1 MAVGVVAAADSQV
14 EAPQVDGRMTGQIPS
29 WARAYLSE
37 EDNQKISQA
46 VKDAEAKTSA
56 EIITMLVRRSSGS
69 HMVPFTMTLLWTIL
83 LLLLAINRQEL
94 LIHDHYWWIL
104 PLLIVL
110 GATIAFVVAQG
121 SFIQKLFT
129 HPRDRHMQVWTRA
142 ELEFHRQ
149 QFDRTPDHKAVL
161 IFASLFERD
170 VVVLADS
177 KIAEKLPSETWMGIV
192 DTLVSG
198 FREKSHGHGWVQAIE
213 KCGTILAE
221 KFPAESAHKPAFSAG
236 IYLKE

>member
-1 MAVGVVAAADSQV
+1 
-14 EAPQVDGRMTGQIPS
+14 MTEKIPK
-29 WARAYLSE
+29 WARAYLNDADCE
-37 EDNQKISQA
+37 NISQA
-46 VKDAEAKTSA
+46 VKDAESKTSA

-83 LLLLAINRQEL
+83 LLLFAINRREL
-94 LIHDHYWWIL
+94 LLHDRYWWVL

-110 GATIAFVVAQG
+110 GAFVSFVIARLPLV
-121 SFIQKLFT
+121 QKLFT
-129 HPRDRHMQVWTRA
+129 HPRDRHAQVWARA

-149 QFDRTPDHKAVL
+149 QFDRSPEHTAVL

-177 KIAEKLPSETWMGIV
+177 KIAEKLPAETWQEIV
-192 DTLVSG
+192 QTLVSG
-198 FREKSHGHGWVQAIE
+198 FRDKGHGHGWVQAIE
-213 KCGTILAE
+213 RCGQILA
-221 KFPAESAHKPAFSAG
+221 KQFPTTAQHKPLFNTG

>member
-1 MAVGVVAAADSQV
+1 MN
-14 EAPQVDGRMTGQIPS
+14 GQIPK

-37 EDNQKISQA
+37 ADNQKISQA

-69 HMVPFTMTLLWTIL
+69 HMVPFTVTLLWTIL
-83 LLLLAINRQEL
+83 LLLFAINRREL
-94 LIHDHYWWIL
+94 LVHDHYWWVL

-110 GATIAFVVAQG
+110 GALLAFVVARL
-121 SFIQKLFT
+121 SLIQKLFT

-149 QFDRTPDHKAVL
+149 QFDRTPEHKAVL

-177 KIAEKLPSETWMGIV
+177 KIAEKLPPETWKGIV
-192 DTLVSG
+192 HTLVSG
-198 FREKSHGHGWVQAIE
+198 FREKGHGHGWVQAIE
-213 KCGTILAE
+213 KCGAILAE
-221 KFPAESAHKPAFSAG
+221 KFPARSEHKPAFNTG
-236 IYLKE
+236 LYLKE